1 MLETLVVQLLIL
13 AASLIALASASHFT
27 IKSIEKVI
35 ELTGLSDASAGFII
49 LAILT
54 STPEII
60 VALFSVLE
68 GTPAISI
75 GDVLGS
81 NVFNIGIVLG
91 VLGVLGYLKTC
102 CTDLLVELTD
112 ILFITTLIPLL
123 LVISHYHIF
132 DISSPIVGAVLL
144 ATFFVNTYIMAKK
157 RTPPVKLDVAKTVKK
172 ERRNVVL
179 MTLFLSF
186 LVVVVAARLAVY
198 SASNI
203 AFSLGVPPILIGAK
217 IVAIGTSLPELSL
230 DLTAVR
236 RGRVQLAMG
245 DIIGSNLTNLT
256 LVLGLVLL
264 TSPFRVDMTIF
275 TEILPFLLITT
286 VIFWRFIMR
295 GGVSK
300 AGGVVLLLIY
310 FLFQAVVTQV

>member
-157 RTPPVKLDVAKTVKK
+157 RTPPVKLDAAKTVKK